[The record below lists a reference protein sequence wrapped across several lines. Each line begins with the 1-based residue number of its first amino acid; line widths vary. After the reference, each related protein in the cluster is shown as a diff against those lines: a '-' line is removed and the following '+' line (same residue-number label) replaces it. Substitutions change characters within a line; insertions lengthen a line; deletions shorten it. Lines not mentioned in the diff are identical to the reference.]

1 MHFACIKSTWYLPS
15 MSRILY
21 SIQLEYLAFRSC
33 VLCVYAHCNQAWL
46 IIKFVLL
53 LAKQVFSSLDSFIPL
68 LFYTHTLA
76 LALTLPHSHS
86 TKFYYLF
93 RELGV
98 SILNSILFKYPWF
111 NEWVPTF
118 FLVECVCVCF
128 FSGFSF
134 TNCFCLWHE
143 TSSGFNLVFSLAFI
157 PQCFFI
163 RPSLVLH

>member
-1 MHFACIKSTWYLPS
+1 MHYACIKSTWYLPS

-76 LALTLPHSHS
+76 LTLPHSHS

-118 FLVECVCVCF
+118 FVVECVCVF
-128 FSGFSF
+128 F
-134 TNCFCLWHE
+134 
-143 TSSGFNLVFSLAFI
+143 
-157 PQCFFI
+157 
-163 RPSLVLH
+163 LVLVLQTVFAFDMKLRLDSIWFFRLLLFLSVFLSARV

>member
-33 VLCVYAHCNQAWL
+33 VLCGYAHCNQAWL

-68 LFYTHTLA
+68 LFYTHTHS
-76 LALTLPHSHS
+76 HSHS

-93 RELGV
+93 HELGV
-98 SILNSILFKYPWF
+98 SILNSILFKYP
-111 NEWVPTF
+111 
-118 FLVECVCVCF
+118 
-128 FSGFSF
+128 
-134 TNCFCLWHE
+134 
-143 TSSGFNLVFSLAFI
+143 
-157 PQCFFI
+157 
-163 RPSLVLH
+163 